1 MGKQFGVYERRK
13 LLRSYAYKEGEKRLY
28 IKIHRGTAQIGGNLI
43 EIGTAET
50 RILFDVGTN
59 LPSLDGKEEKD
70 LIEIEGLTYG
80 KPAFDWVFISHHH
93 NDHCGLVERILPG
106 IPIFSGEETHRILD
120 VIADF
125 TDSPR
130 PEIHFHFKNCH
141 PIQLDDMRVTPI
153 GVDHS
158 AVDAYMFLIQ
168 ADGKNVLYTGDYRA
182 AEQIPAQIRQLLG
195 GQKLDVLISEGTNIR
210 AEKQSSNTPQNEK
223 QVEQR
228 ACELMMQ
235 YSGTVFVLCSSTNEE
250 RIRAMHRAAKTARRT
265 VCEDLFLT
273 AVRMGREKN
282 TLRFV
287 AHYTSE
293 KKTPRTYAYF
303 QHHFERRELLGA
315 ESLAKLPGKKVVF
328 VRTSMLPFLMSYL
341 ACCPDEKNLL
351 LYSIWQGYRETRS
364 IKELLAF
371 CDAYG
376 IDVSDLHCSGHAYRS
391 AIQELIR
398 VLEPEVLIPIHC
410 EAQDRRQFEE
420 LHPNCLMMH
429 DGKRWEV

>member
-1 MGKQFGVYERRK
+1 M
-13 LLRSYAYKEGEKRLY
+13 Y
-28 IKIHRGTAQIGGNLI
+28 IKIHRGTVQIGGNLI
-43 EIGTAET
+43 EIGTAQT
-50 RILFDVGTN
+50 RILFDAGTN
-59 LPSLDGKEEKD
+59 LPSLDGKEDKD

-168 ADGKNVLYTGDYRA
+168 GNGKNVLYTGDYRA

-195 GQKLDVLISEGTNIR
+195 GQKLDVLIGEGTNIR
-210 AEKQSSNTPQNEK
+210 AEKQISNTPQNEK
-223 QVEQR
+223 QVQQR
-228 ACELMMQ
+228 ACELMKQ
-235 YSGTVFVLCSSTNEE
+235 YGGTVFVLCSSTNEE
-250 RIRAMHRAAKTARRT
+250 RIRAMHRAAKAAGRDA
-265 VCEDLFLT
+265 CEDLFLT
-273 AVRMGREKN
+273 AVRTGREEN

-293 KKTPRTYAYF
+293 ENTPRTYAYF
-303 QHHFERRELLGA
+303 QRYFERRELLGA
-315 ESLAKLPGKKVVF
+315 ESLAQLPGKKVIF

-351 LYSIWQGYRETRS
+351 IYSIWQGYQETRS
-364 IKELLAF
+364 VKELLVF
-371 CDAYG
+371 CDAHR
-376 IDVSDLHCSGHAYRS
+376 IDVSNLHCSGHAYRS

-398 VLEPEVLIPIHC
+398 VLEPKALIPIHC

-420 LHPNCLMMH
+420 LHPNCLMMR
-429 DGKRWEV
+429 DGERLEV